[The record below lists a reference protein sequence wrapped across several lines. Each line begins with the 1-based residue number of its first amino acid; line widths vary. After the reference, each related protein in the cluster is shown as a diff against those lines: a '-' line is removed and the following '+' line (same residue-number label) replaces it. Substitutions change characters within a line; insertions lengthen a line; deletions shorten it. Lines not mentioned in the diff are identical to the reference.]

1 MYIFHVTY
9 HYCQILHKF
18 EFFRQIFGKKPPQI
32 SKFMKNTVGV
42 ELFHVDGQTYRHY
55 QTHTF
60 HNSTKKPNKKKAYWN
75 ASADFLLRRDE
86 RSLRR
91 TTQCKKLA
99 TGAPNDAAHRF
110 HHGVLYFLT
119 IVQSN
124 STNVN

>member
-1 MYIFHVTY
+1 MWTDRHTDITKL
-9 HYCQILHKF
+9 ILFTILRK
-18 EFFRQIFGKKPPQI
+18 RLI
-32 SKFMKNTVGV
+32 
-42 ELFHVDGQTYRHY
+42 
-55 QTHTF
+55 
-60 HNSTKKPNKKKAYWN
+60 KKKAYWN